1 MDLFPDS
8 KELLELFAAHDVRFM
23 VIGGH
28 ALGAHGLPR
37 ATEDFDI
44 WVWPNPKNAD
54 RIITC
59 LAAFGFEHSGLNSED
74 FTQPDTVVQLGFA
87 PARIDLMTSISGV
100 EFEDAWERRII
111 ATLDGVEFP
120 VIGKSD
126 LVANKWALGRPQ
138 DLVDLMKLVR
148 QAQRE

>member
-8 KELLELFAAHDVRFM
+8 KELLELFAAHDVKFM

-100 EFEDAWERRII
+100 EFEDAWDRRII

>member
-23 VIGGH
+23 VVGGH

-54 RIITC
+54 RIISC
-59 LAAFGFEHSGLNSED
+59 LEAFGFEHSGLNSGD
-74 FTQPDTVVQLGFA
+74 FTQPDTVVQLGFS

-100 EFEDAWERRII
+100 EFEEAWERRII

>member
-74 FTQPDTVVQLGFA
+74 FTQPDTVVQLGFS

>member
-8 KELLELFAAHDVRFM
+8 KELLELFIAEGVRFM
-23 VIGGH
+23 VVGGH

-44 WVWPNPKNAD
+44 WVWPDPQNAS
-54 RIITC
+54 RIIAS
-59 LAAFGFEHSGLNSED
+59 LARFGFEHSGLTVD
-74 FTQPDTVVQLGFA
+74 GFTEPDTVVQLGVS

-111 ATLDGVEFP
+111 ATLDDVDIP
-120 VIGKSD
+120 VIGKTD

>member
-8 KELLELFAAHDVRFM
+8 KELLELFVAHEVRFM
-23 VIGGH
+23 VVGGH

-44 WVWPNPKNAD
+44 WLWPDPQNAQ
-54 RIITC
+54 RIIEC
-59 LAAFGFEHSGLNSED
+59 LSAFGFEHSDLTTDD
-74 FTQPDTVVQLGFA
+74 FMRSDTVVQLGFT

-100 EFEDAWERRII
+100 NFEEAWERRII
-111 ATLDGVEFP
+111 ATLDGVDFP
-120 VIGKSD
+120 VIGKAD

-138 DLVDLMKLVR
+138 DLVDLMNLIR